1 MRSNGTVRHNNK
13 EIPNIKIT
21 DRVATELSA
30 TGEGKET

>member
-1 MRSNGTVRHNNK
+1 MRSNGTVRHNK
-13 EIPNIKIT
+13 ETPNSRIT